1 MPQYQFFIA
10 RLSLPGVGGV
20 FPNDAAARE
29 HARIVAG
36 ELSRN
41 RTKPEC
47 VVVFDERNRLVGQV
61 DPD

>member
-10 RLSLPGVGGV
+10 RLSLPGVGGN
-20 FPNDAAARE
+20 FSNDDAARE

-36 ELSRN
+36 ELTRN
-41 RTKPEC
+41 RTNPEC
-47 VVVFDERNRLVGQV
+47 VVVLDKRHRLVGLV

>member
-1 MPQYQFFIA
+1 MALYQFFIF
-10 RLSLPGVGGV
+10 RVSLPGVRGV

-41 RTKPEC
+41 RTNPEC
-47 VVVFDERNRLVGQV
+47 VVVLDKRNRLVGLV

>member
-1 MPQYQFFIA
+1 MPQYQFLIA
-10 RLSLPGVGGV
+10 RVSLPGVGGN
-20 FPNDAAARE
+20 FPNDDAAKE

-41 RTKPEC
+41 RTNPEC
-47 VVVFDERNRLVGQV
+47 VVVLDERNRLVGQV